1 MSEVAL
7 YQFAMSHFNEKARWG
22 LDWKRIPHRRHSL
35 LPGPHKLQMMRL
47 SGQDQVPVL
56 KHGEDVIAGSAQIL
70 AHLEAFQPAAPLL
83 PEDPALAD
91 EARRLQSE
99 FDATLGPAVRLARF
113 VEVMP
118 NPGYFA
124 RQFTHD
130 KSRATQLMY
139 GAMFP
144 LVKGLM
150 TKQMNL
156 SAENAVSAR
165 ATMAETLDRLAR
177 DAAASDYLVGDR
189 FSIADLTAAALL
201 MPAVE
206 PPGGPAVAL
215 PRSTEAET
223 WLARWADHPGAEWVR
238 EIYRR
243 HRGES
248 AEVAA

>member
-1 MSEVAL
+1 MTEIAL
-7 YQFAMSHFNEKARWG
+7 YQFAISHFNEKARWG
-22 LDWKRIPHRRHSL
+22 LDWKRIPHVRHSL
-35 LPGPHKLQMMRL
+35 LPGPHKLTMMRL

-56 KHGEDVIAGSAQIL
+56 KNGDEIIAGSSQIL
-70 AHLEAFQPAAPLL
+70 AHLETFQPESPLV
-83 PEDPALAD
+83 PEDPVLAKRAL
-91 EARRLQSE
+91 ELQSE

-130 KSRATQLMY
+130 KSRTTQLVY
-139 GAMFP
+139 GAVFP

-156 SAENAVSAR
+156 TPENAVAAR
-165 ATMAETLDRLAR
+165 TTVLETLDRLTR
-177 DAAASDYLVGDR
+177 DAGPGGYLVGDA

-201 MPAVE
+201 MPAIE
-206 PPGGPAVAL
+206 PPGGPAVPL
-215 PRSTEAET
+215 PRSAEAET
-223 WLARWADHPGAEWVR
+223 WLARWSDHPGAEWVR
-238 EIYRR
+238 EVYRR

-248 AEVAA
+248 AEV